1 VFSPKSPYFL
11 LKVDRT
17 RQNIDNSKK
26 IGYFLK
32 IMHLV
37 PQSSFIPRSP
47 EPKTLVEGAY
57 LALRRD
63 IINGIHPPSTK
74 LRVEHLKDRYNVGA
88 GTLREALALLVAD
101 SLVFTQGQKGF
112 TVSPMSL
119 ADFLDITERRIMLE
133 MEALSQSMTLG
144 DDRWEADVIAA
155 YHRLTL
161 AEKKL
166 GKTNESHDDAFFQEW
181 EQRNE
186 EFHSALVSACP
197 SKWILQFIGILY
209 HHSERYRRIALQYRK
224 DNERDVHAEH
234 KALKTAALNRDI
246 KLCTKLLSQHIKL
259 TYVLVSKLPEEIFNA
274 PAA

>member
-1 VFSPKSPYFL
+1 
-11 LKVDRT
+11 LKNW
-17 RQNIDNSKK
+17 QNIDNFKN
-26 IGYFLK
+26 IIYFIR
-32 IMHLV
+32 IMYLV
-37 PQSSFIPRSP
+37 AQPSFIPKTQ

-63 IINGIHPPSTK
+63 IINGVHPPSTK

-119 ADFLDITERRIMLE
+119 ADFLDITKMRVMLE
-133 MEALSQSMTLG
+133 IEALTQSMTHG
-144 DDRWEADVIAA
+144 NDKWEADVIAA

-161 AEKKL
+161 SEKKL
-166 GKTNESHDDAFFQEW
+166 GKTRDGDDGSFFHEW

-209 HHSERYRRIALQYRK
+209 HHSERYRRIAVYYRK
-224 DNERDVHAEH
+224 DNQRNVHAEH
-234 KALKTAALNRDI
+234 EALKTAALDRDI
-246 KLCTKLLSQHIKL
+246 SLCTKLLGQHIML
-259 TYVLVSKLPEEIFNA
+259 TYEVVSKLPDIIFSK
-274 PAA
+274 

>member
-63 IINGIHPPSTK
+63 IINGVHPPSTK

-119 ADFLDITERRIMLE
+119 ADF
-133 MEALSQSMTLG
+133 G
-144 DDRWEADVIAA
+144 DGSFI
-155 YHRLTL
+155 
-161 AEKKL
+161 
-166 GKTNESHDDAFFQEW
+166 SIDDSW
-181 EQRNE
+181 
-186 EFHSALVSACP
+186 
-197 SKWILQFIGILY
+197 
-209 HHSERYRRIALQYRK
+209 
-224 DNERDVHAEH
+224 
-234 KALKTAALNRDI
+234 
-246 KLCTKLLSQHIKL
+246 
-259 TYVLVSKLPEEIFNA
+259 
-274 PAA
+274 

>member
-1 VFSPKSPYFL
+1 
-11 LKVDRT
+11 
-17 RQNIDNSKK
+17 
-26 IGYFLK
+26 
-32 IMHLV
+32 MHLV
-37 PQSSFIPRSP
+37 PQSSFIPRTP

-63 IINGIHPPSTK
+63 IINGVHPPSTK

-88 GTLREALALLVAD
+88 GPLREALALLVAD

-119 ADFLDITERRIMLE
+119 VDFLDITERRIMLE
-133 MEALSQSMTLG
+133 NEALSQSITLG
-144 DDRWEADVIAA
+144 NDKWEADVIAA

-166 GKTNESHDDAFFQEW
+166 GRTEDAHEDSFFQEW

-209 HHSERYRRIALQYRK
+209 HHSERYRRIAMHYRK
-224 DNERDVHAEH
+224 DIERDVHAEH
-234 KALKTAALNRDI
+234 EALKSAALNRDI
-246 KLCTKLLSQHIKL
+246 KLCTKLLGQHIKL
-259 TYVLVSKLPEEIFNA
+259 TYDLVSKLPEEIFSQPVA
-274 PAA
+274 

>member
-1 VFSPKSPYFL
+1 
-11 LKVDRT
+11 
-17 RQNIDNSKK
+17 
-26 IGYFLK
+26 
-32 IMHLV
+32 MHLV
-37 PQSSFIPRSP
+37 PQSSFVPKAP

-63 IINGIHPPSTK
+63 IINGVHPPSTK

-119 ADFLDITERRIMLE
+119 ADFLDITEMRVMLE
-133 MEALSQSMTLG
+133 MEALSQSMRSGT
-144 DDRWEADVIAA
+144 DKWEADVIAA

-166 GKTNESHDDAFFQEW
+166 GKTDDSQEDNFFHEW

-197 SKWILQFIGILY
+197 SKWILQFIGIIY
-209 HHSERYRRIALQYRK
+209 HHSERYRRIAMHYRK

-234 KALKTAALNRDI
+234 EALKTAALNRDI
-246 KLCTKLLSQHIKL
+246 KLCTKLLGQHIKL
-259 TYVLVSKLPEEIFNA
+259 TYDLVSKLPESIFSQKTA
-274 PAA
+274 